1 MRTVGFFAVTA
12 ATLCAACSLGTDRD
26 GAPRGDKDLSKIPDA
41 VPSAE
46 PKSTRG
52 NPPFYEV
59 DGRRYHVMDRS
70 DGYIERG
77 VASWYGKKFH
87 GRLTSNGETY
97 DMYAMTAA
105 HKTLPLPA
113 YAEVTNLENGKR
125 VTVRINDR
133 GPFVKDRIIDLSYA
147 AATRIDMTDKGTA
160 LVEVRVIPASGRS
173 TGAPAAR
180 LSEVYVQAGAFS
192 SEDNAL
198 GLASRIT
205 GAGIGP
211 VTLRSDKVSGR
222 HLYRVRVG
230 PLADSDEFDATVA
243 QLRAIGIADPH
254 LALD

>member
-1 MRTVGFFAVTA
+1 MMRAGLLAMAAAAV
-12 ATLCAACSLGTDRD
+12 CAACSTGTDRD
-26 GAPRGDKDLSKIPDA
+26 GAPGRHQDLSKIPDA

-46 PKSTRG
+46 PRSTRG

-59 DGRRYHVMDRS
+59 YGRRYHVMDS
-70 DGYIERG
+70 SEGYVERG
-77 VASWYGKKFH
+77 VASWYGTKFH
-87 GRLTSNGETY
+87 GRLTSNGEVY

-160 LVEVRVIPASGRS
+160 LVEVRVIPPGRHS
-173 TGAPAAR
+173 TSAPAGR
-180 LSEVYVQAGAFS
+180 LSDVYVQAGAFS

-211 VTLRSDKVSGR
+211 VTLRSDKVDGR

-230 PLADSDEFDATVA
+230 PLADSAEFDTTVA
-243 QLRAIGIADPH
+243 RLRDIGIADPH

>member
-1 MRTVGFFAVTA
+1 MMRAGLLAVA
-12 ATLCAACSLGTDRD
+12 AFCAACSVGTDRD
-26 GAPRGDKDLSKIPDA
+26 GAPRGHKDLSRVPDA
-41 VPSAE
+41 VPSTE
-46 PKSTRG
+46 PRSTRG

-59 DGRRYHVMDRS
+59 DGHRYHVMDS
-70 DGYIERG
+70 SEGYVERG
-77 VASWYGKKFH
+77 VASWYGTKFH

-147 AATRIDMTDKGTA
+147 AATRIDMTEKGTA
-160 LVEVRVIPASGRS
+160 LVEVRVIPASGRVS
-173 TGAPAAR
+173 AAPAGR

-198 GLASRIT
+198 GLAARIS

-211 VTLRSDKVSGR
+211 VTLRSDRVNGR

-230 PLADSDEFDATVA
+230 PLADSDAFDATVA
-243 QLRAIGIADPH
+243 QLRGIGIADPH